1 MITLTNISKTFKTKT
16 NEFQALKNVSLSL
29 EDGLIHGIIGPSG
42 AGKSTLIR
50 TLNKLETYE
59 KGIVNIF
66 EYKDIKKLNQES
78 TRMLRKKQGMIF
90 QNFNLL
96 TQKTV
101 LENVLFPLSLD
112 HKITEDD
119 IEKAKEIL
127 NTVGLSLYYDSYPN
141 QLSGGQKQRVGIA
154 RALVN
159 NPKILLC
166 DEPTSALD
174 TQTIKSF
181 LQLLKTLKETYNLT
195 IIIVTH
201 DMNVIKEI
209 CDTVTVMHEGEV
221 LEHNTLDEIIF
232 NPQTSI
238 TKQLL
243 DTVGFNIED
252 LENRFKDYP
261 NLSLL
266 KFSTSSKHDS
276 VISSISIKLKIKI
289 NILYANITPKDKGI
303 MLVSIITNDITILQK
318 VKHEFEQ
325 EGVEIKYV

>member
-1 MITLTNISKTFKTKT
+1 MIKLTNISKTFTTKT
-16 NEFQALKNVSLSL
+16 NSFKALKNVSLSL
-29 EDGLIHGIIGPSG
+29 PAGLIHGIIGPSG

-50 TLNKLETYE
+50 TLNKLESYE
-59 KGIVNIF
+59 QGSVNVF
-66 EYKDIKKLNQES
+66 EYTDIKRLNQES

-101 LENVLFPLSLD
+101 LENVLFPLSLN
-112 HKITEDD
+112 HKLKDSDTQ
-119 IEKAKEIL
+119 KAKDIL
-127 NTVGLSLYYDSYPN
+127 TTVGLEDYYYSYPN

-159 NPKILLC
+159 NPEILLC

-174 TQTIKSF
+174 TQTIKGF
-181 LQLLKTLKETYNLT
+181 LHLLKKLKETYNLT

-209 CDTVTVMHEGEV
+209 CDTVTVMYNGEV
-221 LEHNTLDEIIF
+221 IEHNTLDEIIF
-232 NPQTSI
+232 NPQTTI

-243 DTVGFNIED
+243 DTVGLNIDD
-252 LENRFKDYP
+252 LEERFKSYP

-266 KFSTSSKHDS
+266 RFSTTSKHDA
-276 VISSISIKLKIKI
+276 VISSISIKLKIPI
-289 NILYANITPKDKGI
+289 NILYANITPKDNGI
-303 MLVSIITNDITILQK
+303 MLVSIITDDIQVLER
-318 VKHEFEQ
+318 VKREFEK
-325 EGVEIKYV
+325 EGVEIRYV